1 MTSSL
6 IAGLTAVVGPENVLH
21 RRDEMLVYECDGY
34 MVEKRVPDVVVF
46 PTSTE
51 HVVEI
56 VKLCNRHEVPF
67 VPRGAGTS
75 LAGGTLTIGGGV
87 MICLTRMKRIL
98 EVSIRDRYAI
108 VESGVVNVWLTRSLA
123 GTGFHYAPDPS
134 SQGACTIGGNVATNS
149 GGPHTLKYGVT
160 VNHIKG
166 ATLVMPDGT
175 LVETGGV
182 TEDNPGY
189 DLTGLIVGN
198 EGTFGIVTKV
208 VVNLTRDPEAGR
220 TLLAV
225 FDTVDQATETVS
237 GIIAAGIVPAALEM
251 LDNLMIRAVEQA
263 FGFGFPVEAGA
274 VLIIEVDGL
283 DAGLDR
289 EAQAITQIVHGHGGS
304 VGRSITW
311 RTRKEPEYVAIWKS
325 RKSAFGAIG
334 RLSPTYCTQDGVV
347 PRTKLP
353 EILRYHRRGRQAP
366 RSSHRQCVPRRRRQ
380 HPPDPAVR
388 RARRRA
394 GQARL
399 PGEPRDPG
407 RVHSPGRQRDRR
419 ARHRRRKDGIH
430 AQALFTGRSGRHG
443 GPAPDVQSR
452 RALQSVKDAAG
463 RRGVHRAIKARAGDA
478 GLICQWSVVVSVIR
492 TPRSNHAAGRTFG
505 APRLAH
511 RHPAAA
517 SDRSDRSDPTDPS
530 DSVRRPAPDHHE
542 ARSKPRARAPG
553 RQSHPPGLACS
564 A

>member
-1 MTSSL
+1 MTSATISAPSVKVTPRVISDL
-6 IAGLTAVVGPENVLH
+6 IAILGEDNVLN
-21 RRDEMLVYECDGY
+21 RREERMVYECDGY
-34 MVEKRVPDVVVF
+34 VVEKSVPDVVVF

-51 HVVEI
+51 QVVDV
-56 VKLCNRHEVPF
+56 VKLCHRNGIPF

-75 LAGGTLTIGGGV
+75 LAGGTLTVGGGI

-98 EVSIRDRYAI
+98 EVSLRDRYAI
-108 VESGVVNVWLTRSLA
+108 VESGVVNIWLTRALA

-175 LVETGGV
+175 LVETGGI

-189 DLTGLIVGN
+189 DLTGLVVGN
-198 EGTFGIVTKV
+198 EGTFGIVTKA

-220 TLLAV
+220 TLLGV
-225 FDTVDQATETVS
+225 FDSVDSATETVS

-263 FGFGFPVEAGA
+263 FGFGFPTEAGA

-289 EAQAITQIVHGHGGS
+289 EAQAISEIVQAHK
-304 VGRSITW
+304 GRIEKSITW

-353 EILRYHRRGRQAP
+353 HILRFITDVGQRHNLRIANVFHAGDGNIHPILLFDERDAEQVKRVFLASHEILDECINVGGSVTGEHGIGVEKMEFMPKLFTPQDLAAMVALRNTFN
-366 RSSHRQCVPRRRRQ
+366 
-380 HPPDPAVR
+380 PDGMCNPFKM
-388 RARRRA
+388 
-394 GQARL
+394 L
-399 PGEPRDPG
+399 PGGAGCIERK
-407 RVHSPGRQRDRR
+407 SPG
-419 ARHRRRKDGIH
+419 
-430 AQALFTGRSGRHG
+430 
-443 GPAPDVQSR
+443 
-452 RALQSVKDAAG
+452 
-463 RRGVHRAIKARAGDA
+463 
-478 GLICQWSVVVSVIR
+478 
-492 TPRSNHAAGRTFG
+492 HAA
-505 APRLAH
+505 
-511 RHPAAA
+511 PA
-517 SDRSDRSDPTDPS
+517 
-530 DSVRRPAPDHHE
+530 
-542 ARSKPRARAPG
+542 
-553 RQSHPPGLACS
+553 
-564 A
+564 